1 MRLVPYSEILAHVSD
16 LMGWETGTNGQANLD
31 TTQWHTAKRCISRAL
46 GVVWRDSFWPSLTR
60 TELRRFQP
68 EYDATEAVTAGLF
81 RFFPPTGE
89 YYQALRAF
97 TGQAPATE
105 VTPGEWETNLAY
117 WADAARSLTADNYD
131 ATKTYAQGDVVYDPT
146 TYAYYQVHTAG
157 PAGTAVT
164 DTAVWGAVTELD
176 PVVPWTADGLL
187 PMESIAGV
195 WDENP
200 KASRWPTPVPW
211 EESTN
216 GVQIRDET
224 LNEVW
229 ITYRLRCPRFVGDI
243 WDATATYTAVSD
255 EGSGPAT
262 VTPVSTARC
271 MGIAGRTALRSR
283 LSHVDMEVVDLLF
296 LVVAGDSNGGKFYFD
311 ADDTT
316 ADDGVDTIKPDDIG
330 VGDPGR
336 WKRDLNST

>member
-16 LMGWETGTNGQANLD
+16 LMGWETGTTGQANLD
-31 TTQWHTAKRCISRAL
+31 TAQWHTAKRCISRAL

-105 VTPGEWETNLAY
+105 VTPGQWETNLSY
-117 WADAARSLTADNYD
+117 WADASRSLTADNYD
-131 ATKTYAQGDVVYDPT
+131 ATVTYVQGDVVYSPATD
-146 TYAYYQVHTAG
+146 TYHQVHTAG
-157 PAGTAVT
+157 VAGTAVT
-164 DTAVWGAVTELD
+164 NTAVWGTVSELD

-200 KASRWPTPVPW
+200 KTSRWPTPVPW

-216 GVQIRDET
+216 GLQIRDET

-243 WDATATYTAVSD
+243 WDSSATYTAVSD
-255 EGSGPAT
+255 EGTGPAT
-262 VTPVSTARC
+262 VVTVGGRYF
-271 MGIAGRTALRSR
+271 GIAGRTALRA
-283 LSHVDMEVVDLLF
+283 LTTHADMEVVDLLF
-296 LVVAGDSNGGKFYFD
+296 LVTDGDANGGKFRFK
-311 ADDTT
+311 ASETT
-316 ADDGVDTIKPDDIG
+316 ADDGVDYIRPNDI
-330 VGDPGR
+330 DAASPGR
-336 WKRDLNST
+336 WVRDQNLT